1 MEHALDPRRKKLLY
15 RSQHR
20 GMKEADLL
28 LGGFVER
35 HVASFTDEDI
45 VAIERLLDESDND
58 LVNWILGREPVPN
71 DRASSV
77 LKRMIAENADA

>member
-1 MEHALDPRRKKLLY
+1 MGCELDARRKKLLY

-35 HVASFTDEDI
+35 HMNSLSDDE
-45 VAIERLLDESDND
+45 VTEIEKLLDESDND
-58 LVNWILGREPVPN
+58 LVNWILGREPVPT
-71 DRASSV
+71 DRSTGI
-77 LKRMIAENADA
+77 LLRLMAENAET